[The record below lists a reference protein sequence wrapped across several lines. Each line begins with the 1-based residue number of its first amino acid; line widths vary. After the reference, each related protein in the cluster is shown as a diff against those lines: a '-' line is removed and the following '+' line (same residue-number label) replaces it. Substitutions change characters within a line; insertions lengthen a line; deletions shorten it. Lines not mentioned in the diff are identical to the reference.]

1 MQNSESSSLFF
12 DLDAALQRGSSEKPA
27 AMLRQLTDLLL
38 SEAERQQIRV
48 FDDVLI
54 RLIEKV
60 EAGTLIEIS
69 ERIAPVSNAP
79 VGLTLHLARHSEIE
93 IARPVLTNSSRLTT
107 AELVDIA
114 NTMSQDHLLA
124 ISKRAQLEMALTDL
138 LLHRGN
144 EAVFNSVAGNFG
156 ASFSETGFAVLLK
169 SVRAIVAPAAVNE
182 PRETEARA

>member
-12 DLDAALQRGSSEKPA
+12 DLDAALQRGSSGKPA

-38 SEAERQQIRV
+38 SEAERLDKEHIRV

-54 RLIEKV
+54 RL
-60 EAGTLIEIS
+60 
-69 ERIAPVSNAP
+69 
-79 VGLTLHLARHSEIE
+79 
-93 IARPVLTNSSRLTT
+93 TT
-107 AELVDIA
+107 AELVGIA
-114 NTMSQDHLLA
+114 NTMSQDHPLA
-124 ISKRAQLEMALTDL
+124 ISKRARLEVALTDL
-138 LLHRGN
+138 LLDRGN

-156 ASFSETGFAVLLK
+156 ASFSEAGFAVLLK